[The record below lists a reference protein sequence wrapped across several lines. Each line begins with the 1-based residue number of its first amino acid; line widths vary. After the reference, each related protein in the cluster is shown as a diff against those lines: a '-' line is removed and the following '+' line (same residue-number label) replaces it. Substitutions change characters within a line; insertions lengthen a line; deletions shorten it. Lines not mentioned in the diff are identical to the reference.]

1 MPSCGGTGA
10 AGRAD
15 NKMGP
20 LGFPTV
26 VTIQQTQ
33 EEEIGQVAPGRTP
46 AFKNRL
52 NSKLQHR
59 DGIERPRVRA
69 GAKGRI

>member
-46 AFKNRL
+46 AFKNR
-52 NSKLQHR
+52 
-59 DGIERPRVRA
+59 D
-69 GAKGRI
+69 

>member
-1 MPSCGGTGA
+1 MYLYCMPSCGGTGA

-46 AFKNRL
+46 AFKNRDWIL
-52 NSKLQHR
+52 SYSTEMELR
-59 DGIERPRVRA
+59 DQE
-69 GAKGRI
+69 